1 MVAQEVTTNYLEWL
15 KDKLLFFLK
24 MCDEGF
30 IKYNFSNLG
39 TYEDNFFDFNLTQGR
54 ELFCK
59 TCKSGGF
66 LVQGF
71 HKLYK
76 QTKFNMQ
83 NWSKNYITFHKWFV
97 LDIVFSLRNFISDWA
112 ILAYIMFNSSSGIP

>member
-1 MVAQEVTTNYLEWL
+1 MTPQIIPNLHIIFWTMVAKELITNFLEWF
-15 KDKLLFFLK
+15 KDKLLFSLE

-39 TYEDNFFDFNLTQGR
+39 TYEDTFFNFTLTQGR

-59 TCKSGGF
+59 IYKCGGF

-71 HKLYK
+71 HKLLK
-76 QTKFNMQ
+76 QTKFNMRR
-83 NWSKNYITFHKWFV
+83 Y
-97 LDIVFSLRNFISDWA
+97 
-112 ILAYIMFNSSSGIP
+112 